1 MYQRGRIQPF
11 LVNVPKDGHVTPT
24 DFSARI
30 NLSFSLAVHRD
41 RIRSI
46 AFPST
51 MTVVRNHDEHDY
63 RRMTNLRKL
72 VFSPNLKAIEPAA
85 FAGCFLLEELVIP
98 ESVTDI
104 GRGAF
109 AGAGKALKV
118 VIVKGWRRHP
128 AFSRRYGNIFSSAE
142 LVAGIASEVE
152 VKVEVVDAPN
162 SFVRMLGGVCKGYS
176 KYKGLPA
183 EIRARSHQYPSFW
196 NAAFHAAFTAQTN
209 EYVMAVLLVGER
221 LEAAAHAALDSNDAT
236 TAAGPPAAGAGDD
249 SAGPPAA
256 GADDGEEP
264 MYLPVEMW
272 LHILSFVPCT

>member
-24 DFSARI
+24 DFSARR

-63 RRMTNLRKL
+63 MRMTNLRKL

-183 EIRARSHQYPSFW
+183 EIRARSHQYPYW

-209 EYVMAVLLVGER
+209 ECVMAVLLVGER

-236 TAAGPPAAGAGDD
+236 TAAGPPAAGA
-249 SAGPPAA
+249 
-256 GADDGEEP
+256 DDGEEP

>member
-63 RRMTNLRKL
+63 MRMTNLRKL
-72 VFSPNLKAIEPAA
+72 VFSPNLKAIESGA

-128 AFSRRYGNIFSSAE
+128 AFSRRYGNIFTSAS
-142 LVAGIASEVE
+142 LRAGIASEVE

-183 EIRARSHQYPSFW
+183 EIRGRSHQYPFISFHSA
-196 NAAFHAAFTAQTN
+196 NQQICD
-209 EYVMAVLLVGER
+209 GC
-221 LEAAAHAALDSNDAT
+221 
-236 TAAGPPAAGAGDD
+236 AAGRRTSRGSSTRSVGQQRCHYGGWPSCSRCRRRFSRA
-249 SAGPPAA
+249 
-256 GADDGEEP
+256 
-264 MYLPVEMW
+264 
-272 LHILSFVPCT
+272 PCSRCRRW

>member
-63 RRMTNLRKL
+63 MRMTNLRKL
-72 VFSPNLKAIEPAA
+72 VFSPNLKAIESGA

-128 AFSRRYGNIFSSAE
+128 AFSRRYGNIFTSAS
-142 LVAGIASEVE
+142 LRAGIASEVE

-183 EIRARSHQYPSFW
+183 EIRGRSHQYPFLD
-196 NAAFHAAFTAQTN
+196 AAFHAAFTAQTN